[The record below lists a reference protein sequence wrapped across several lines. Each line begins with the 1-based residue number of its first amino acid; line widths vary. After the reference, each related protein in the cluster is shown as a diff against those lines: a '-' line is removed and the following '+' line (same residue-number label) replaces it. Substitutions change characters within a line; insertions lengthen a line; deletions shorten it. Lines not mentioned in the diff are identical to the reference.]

1 MATVITPPFVLDR
14 SLAWLPIGCR
24 HTFF

>member
-1 MATVITPPFVLDR
+1 MASVIAPLFVLDR

>member
-1 MATVITPPFVLDR
+1 MASVIAPPFVLDR